1 MAKRLP
7 SKQLGVPDAMTRK
20 TDGPEDSPTRPG
32 PPLNSPDVRRIGTN
46 VVSMTTS
53 PAFDQWLDLQTKKL
67 FEASAAAPDVA
78 LLELIR
84 TWSSKAPT

>member
-1 MAKRLP
+1 
-7 SKQLGVPDAMTRK
+7 MTRK
-20 TDGPEDSPTRPG
+20 TDGPKDSPTRPG
-32 PPLNSPDVRRIGTN
+32 PPLGSHELRRNGTN

-67 FEASAAAPDVA
+67 FEASAAEPDAA

-84 TWSSKAPT
+84 TWSSKAPN